1 MLKINAKELD
11 LLTNKLLYMKYTIS
25 NSLVTYIMLNRL
37 LVKLY
42 RYDSKKSRLV
52 REDDND
58 LCDDDIRINMQ
69 VNTAASDMEKR
80 REAFNAAL
88 QDEGKVLLTFSTN
101 TPKRKLKQAIKSNI
115 TL

>member
-1 MLKINAKELD
+1 MI
-11 LLTNKLLYMKYTIS
+11 I
-25 NSLVTYIMLNRL
+25 YIILNRL
-37 LVKLY
+37 LVKRL

-88 QDEGKVLLTFSTN
+88 QDEGKVVLDLFNKYQKTSYCN
-101 TPKRKLKQAIKSNI
+101 IIVLKS
-115 TL
+115 

>member
-1 MLKINAKELD
+1 M
-11 LLTNKLLYMKYTIS
+11 
-25 NSLVTYIMLNRL
+25 
-37 LVKLY
+37 LVKRL

-69 VNTAASDMEKR
+69 VNTAASDLEKR

-88 QDEGKVLLTFSTN
+88 QDEGKVFLDLFN
-101 TPKRKLKQAIKSNI
+101 KYPKKKTKTSYYNIIVLKS
-115 TL
+115 

>member
-1 MLKINAKELD
+1 M
-11 LLTNKLLYMKYTIS
+11 
-25 NSLVTYIMLNRL
+25 
-37 LVKLY
+37 LVKRL

-88 QDEGKVLLTFSTN
+88 QDEGKVVLDLFNKYT
-101 TPKRKLKQAIKSNI
+101 KKKKKQAII
-115 TL
+115 TSLY